1 MPSFFISVL
10 KKSWLVGWRKD
21 FVSYYSAENAN
32 SISKGVLLN
41 LMKNKRVKNC
51 EIDYLQEDKKKFLKI
66 LNKYLT
72 NKNAK

>member
-1 MPSFFISVL
+1 MDEE
-10 KKSWLVGWRKD
+10 RD
-21 FVSYYSAENAN
+21 FVSYYSAENTN

-51 EIDYLQEDKKKFLKI
+51 EVDYLQEDKKKFLKI